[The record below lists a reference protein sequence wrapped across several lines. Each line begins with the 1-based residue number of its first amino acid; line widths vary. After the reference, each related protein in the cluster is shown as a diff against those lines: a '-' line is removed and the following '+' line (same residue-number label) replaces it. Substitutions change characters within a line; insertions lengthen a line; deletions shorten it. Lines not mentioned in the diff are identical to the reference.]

1 MSSFNPVSFYL
12 IVAAALFLI
21 GAMGVMLRK
30 NLLVIFMSIEL
41 MLNAVNL
48 TLVAFSNTH
57 QNLDGQVFVLFIM
70 AVAAAEAAVG
80 LAIIIGL
87 FRNFYTTTSESA
99 DLLKG

>member
-1 MSSFNPVSFYL
+1 MNSFNPVYFYL
-12 IVAAALFLI
+12 IIAAILFLI
-21 GAMGVMLRK
+21 GTSGVLLRK
-30 NLLVIFMSIEL
+30 NLLVIFMSLEL

-48 TLVAFSNTH
+48 TLVVFSNIH

-80 LAIIIGL
+80 LAIIITL
-87 FRNFYTTTSESA
+87 FKNFYTTTSDNV